1 MLQVMEHTLLY
12 LFGAI
17 MFAGFLQTVSG
28 FGYALAAVPLL
39 MFIMNPKDAVML
51 VLITGA
57 LLKVVM
63 IYRTRSVGNFR
74 AILPLFLASLLG
86 ALPGA
91 YVLKV
96 IDDNL
101 AKIFVSI
108 TLILVA
114 IAMSCNYRIEIK
126 RPRLASGIVGIASGF
141 LGSTTSFSGP
151 PVVLY
156 MLNDN
161 VTNKETIR
169 ANLTRFFILGNLVSI
184 VFGYFF
190 GTLHIETLTKYILVS
205 IPALLIGFW
214 LGDKLF
220 TRMNAAA
227 FRRLAIW
234 LITLS
239 GLATIVGS
247 GLTYFKI

>member
-1 MLQVMEHTLLY
+1 
-12 LFGAI
+12 
-17 MFAGFLQTVSG
+17 
-28 FGYALAAVPLL
+28 
-39 MFIMNPKDAVML
+39 
-51 VLITGA
+51 
-57 LLKVVM
+57 
-63 IYRTRSVGNFR
+63 
-74 AILPLFLASLLG
+74 
-86 ALPGA
+86 
-91 YVLKV
+91 
-96 IDDNL
+96 
-101 AKIFVSI
+101 
-108 TLILVA
+108 
-114 IAMSCNYRIEIK
+114 
-126 RPRLASGIVGIASGF
+126 
-141 LGSTTSFSGP
+141 
-151 PVVLY
+151 
-156 MLNDN
+156 